1 MCLGFWFFNFFW
13 PFLFFRFLSFCCSVK
28 CMSYQNNNQNRS
40 INKVQNLGKKG
51 KYAKTLSKI
60 QVTAVFLQQDMQRT
74 FLPNIYKDLYGD
86 YMVAPI
92 QISTNMAAE
101 NQQKHLSLSFA
112 TKAQMYLLRNSKTL
126 KQHFFYH
133 KIP

>member
-1 MCLGFWFFNFFW
+1 
-13 PFLFFRFLSFCCSVK
+13 
-28 CMSYQNNNQNRS
+28 MSYQNNNQNRS

-86 YMVAPI
+86 YMLAPI

-126 KQHFFYH
+126 KQHFF
-133 KIP
+133 